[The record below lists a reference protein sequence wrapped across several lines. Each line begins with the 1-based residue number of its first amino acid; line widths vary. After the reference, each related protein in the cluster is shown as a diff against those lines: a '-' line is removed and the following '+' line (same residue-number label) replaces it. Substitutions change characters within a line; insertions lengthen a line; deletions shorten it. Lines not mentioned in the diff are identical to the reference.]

1 MSSASTLTEHSRT
14 ITWHDAEDARAML
27 AGKSGLEVM
36 RGIRD
41 GTLPPPPMARV
52 IGFQCVLAEP
62 GEVAMQLAYDFSL
75 ENAIGMLHGGVAA
88 SMLDTAMGAAA
99 NTMLPTASGAVT
111 LDLSITYLRPATPA
125 SSPVTATG
133 RVVNL
138 GRTVAYVTGEVTD
151 AKGRLLAHAVGNF
164 SILGAQSPAKAPA

>member
-1 MSSASTLTEHSRT
+1 MSTTTFDEHTRT
-14 ITWHDAEDARAML
+14 VTWHDAEAARSRL
-27 AGKSGLEVM
+27 AGKTGLEVM
-36 RGIRD
+36 QGIRD

-52 IGFQCVLAEP
+52 IGFRCIVAEP
-62 GEVAMQLAYDFSL
+62 GEVAMQLDYDPSL
-75 ENAIGMLHGGVAA
+75 ENAIGMFHGGVAA

-99 NTMLPTASGAVT
+99 NTLLPAASGAVT

-125 SSPVTATG
+125 SAPITATG
-133 RVVNL
+133 KVVNL

-164 SILGAQSPAKAPA
+164 SILAARPPT

>member
-1 MSSASTLTEHSRT
+1 MSTTTLDEHTRT
-14 ITWHDAEDARAML
+14 ITWHDAEAARSRL
-27 AGKSGLEVM
+27 AGKTGLEVM
-36 RGIRD
+36 QGIRD

-52 IGFQCVLAEP
+52 IGFRCIVAEP
-62 GEVAMQLAYDFSL
+62 GEVAMQLDYDRSL

-99 NTMLPTASGAVT
+99 NTLLPAASGAVT

-125 SSPVTATG
+125 SAPITATG
-133 RVVNL
+133 KVVNL

-164 SILGAQSPAKAPA
+164 SILAARPPT

>member
-1 MSSASTLTEHSRT
+1 MTQVVSLTEHSRT
-14 ITWHDAEDARAML
+14 ITWHDAEDARAQL

-36 RGIRD
+36 QGIRD

-52 IGFQCVLAEP
+52 IGFRCIVAEA
-62 GEVAMQLAYDFSL
+62 GEVAMQLDYDPSL

-99 NTMLPTASGAVT
+99 NTLLPAASGAVT

-125 SSPVTATG
+125 NAPITATG
-133 RVVNL
+133 KVLNL

-151 AKGRLLAHAVGNF
+151 AKGRLIAHAVGNF
-164 SILGAQSPAKAPA
+164 SILAARPPA

>member
-1 MSSASTLTEHSRT
+1 MSTTTLDEHTRT
-14 ITWHDAEDARAML
+14 ITWHDAEAARGRL
-27 AGKSGLEVM
+27 AGKTGLEVM
-36 RGIRD
+36 QGIRD

-52 IGFQCVLAEP
+52 IGFRCIVAEP
-62 GEVAMQLAYDFSL
+62 GEVAMQLDYDPSL

-99 NTMLPTASGAVT
+99 NTLLPAASGAVT

-125 SSPVTATG
+125 SAPITATG
-133 RVVNL
+133 KVVNL

-151 AKGRLLAHAVGNF
+151 AKGRLVAHAVGNF
-164 SILGAQSPAKAPA
+164 SVLAARPGT

>member
-1 MSSASTLTEHSRT
+1 MSTTTLDEHTRT
-14 ITWHDAEDARAML
+14 ITWHDAEAARSRL
-27 AGKSGLEVM
+27 AGKTGLEVM
-36 RGIRD
+36 QGIRD

-52 IGFQCVLAEP
+52 IGFRCVVAEP
-62 GEVAMQLAYDFSL
+62 GEVAMQLDYDPSL

-99 NTMLPTASGAVT
+99 NTLLPAASGAVT

-125 SSPVTATG
+125 SAPITATG
-133 RVVNL
+133 KVVNL

-151 AKGRLLAHAVGNF
+151 AKGRLVAHAVGNF
-164 SILGAQSPAKAPA
+164 SVLAARPAT

>member
-1 MSSASTLTEHSRT
+1 MLALDEHTRT
-14 ITWHDAEDARAML
+14 IAWHDAEAARSRL
-27 AGKSGLEVM
+27 AGKTGLEVM
-36 RGIRD
+36 QGIRD

-52 IGFQCVLAEP
+52 IGFRCIVAEP
-62 GEVAMQLAYDFSL
+62 GEVAMSL

-99 NTMLPTASGAVT
+99 NTLLPAASGAVT

-125 SSPVTATG
+125 SAPITATG
-133 RVVNL
+133 KVVNL
-138 GRTVAYVTGEVTD
+138 GRTVAYVTGEVAD

-164 SILGAQSPAKAPA
+164 SIIAAARQAGSGG